1 MKTRIITAA
10 VGLVILG
17 IIMMLFNTPVLEL
30 ALSLVTL
37 IGIHEIFK
45 AFDLGEKTTHIY
57 AAFVPYVLL
66 MMFSSYGFAGGL
78 QLKVLMIPATYLLVL
93 YLAICLIRRSQT
105 LSAAKLGGMTM
116 FSAITIL
123 GFYSM
128 EYIRSVLPS
137 QEAIYLILTGLAF
150 AWGGDTFAYFAGR
163 FFGKHKLAPI
173 VSPKKTV
180 EGAIGGIF
188 GSGILGIGIMAA
200 ARALTDGA
208 VGGTFSYPVIFILGM
223 ACSVLGIF
231 GDLFASAV
239 KRQCGIKD
247 YGTIFPGH
255 GGILDRFDSVLFIM
269 PLVAMAV
276 WFMVSV
282 LPQMN
287 TMMVAGVM
295 VTG

>member
-17 IIMMLFNTPVLEL
+17 IIMMLFNTPVLEA
-30 ALSLVTL
+30 ALCLVTL
-37 IGIHEIFK
+37 IGVHEIFK
-45 AFDLGEKTTHIY
+45 AFDLGEKTRHIY

-66 MMFSSYGFAGGL
+66 VMFSAYGFVGGL
-78 QLKVLMIPATYLLVL
+78 KINVLLVPATYLLVL

-105 LSAAKLGGMTM
+105 LSAAKLGGMAT
-116 FSAITIL
+116 FSAITIM

-128 EYIRSVLPS
+128 TYIKSVLPS
-137 QEAIYLILTGLAF
+137 EEAIYLILTGLAF

-180 EGAIGGIF
+180 EGAIGGVF
-188 GSGILGIGIMAA
+188 GSGILGVAITAA

-208 VGGTFSYPVIFILGM
+208 AGGTFGYLHIFVLGM
-223 ACSVLGIF
+223 ACSGLGIL

-247 YGTIFPGH
+247 YGKIFPGH

-276 WFMVSV
+276 WFVVSV
-282 LPQMN
+282 VPAMG
-287 TMMVAGVM
+287 AGFST
-295 VTG
+295 VTIVG